1 MRYEEETERSPLPTG
16 RRGCRFLLVI
26 GVVWLSFAGLPGGGL
41 STRPEEAQASAAGC
55 AAALATLAITV
66 NHARQNP
73 SAENLAAVTAAG
85 INATIACKPERPPP
99 LPPPPDDNPPGTTP
113 PVVSPPADRTPPESE
128 AGACVAA
135 ESLSYGTSAG
145 APLGGDPSLATIR
158 LDWGD
163 GSSTTQTLAWGTTVT
178 LSHNYYYSSSPYP
191 RSNPGEGSD
200 GDPNGDGS
208 DVYVLQATVLE
219 TGARSGYG
227 VIEHVG
233 PFPWPPPRANGV
245 DGG

>member
-1 MRYEEETERSPLPTG
+1 MGAQIATETCGTS
-16 RRGCRFLLVI
+16 
-26 GVVWLSFAGLPGGGL
+26 VVWLAFAGLPGGGL

-85 INATIACKPERPPP
+85 INATIACKPEPPQS
-99 LPPPPDDNPPGTTP
+99 PPPPDNNPPGTTP
-113 PVVSPPADRTPPESE
+113 PAVAPAAEATPAEAG
-128 AGACVAA
+128 AGACVGAV
-135 ESLSYGTSAG
+135 SMSYGTSGTA
-145 APLGGDPSLATIR
+145 ALSGDPSVATIR

-227 VIEHVG
+227 VIEHLG
-233 PFPWPPPRANGV
+233 PFFQPPGDPYSPG
-245 DGG
+245 DPYP